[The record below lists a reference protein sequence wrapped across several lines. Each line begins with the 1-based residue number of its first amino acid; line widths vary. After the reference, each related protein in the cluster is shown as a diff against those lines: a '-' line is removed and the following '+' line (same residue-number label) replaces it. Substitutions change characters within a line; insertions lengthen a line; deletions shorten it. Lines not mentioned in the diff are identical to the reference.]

1 MDFGTLPSTRFPLCD
16 SPGTIPRSYESDIPF
31 VPNYK
36 YVPGLISNCIFS
48 RINIPYGHTN
58 GYMTFPWGLNVT
70 IQSVGS
76 LKHTWSNNVMA
87 DSLRLYSRLHV
98 HC

>member
-16 SPGTIPRSYESDIPF
+16 SPGTIPRSYEPDIPF

-48 RINIPYGHTN
+48 RINIPHGHTN